1 MASGKHAVAPA
12 DCRAAAQYLRVS
24 TESQKYSIENQAAAI
39 AAYAARRGIEIVE
52 TYADRGRSG
61 VSVAGRDALKRL
73 IAEVELGRSDYQCIL
88 VYDVSRW
95 GRFQDVDESAYYE
108 FICKRAGIKIQ
119 YCADEFENDG
129 SMASAVLKNI
139 KRLAAADYSRQLS
152 KKVFLG
158 HSRIASQG
166 YWRGGPA
173 PYGLRRQLVDERGRS
188 KGILQSGDRKSL
200 KTDRTLLVPGP
211 KREIR
216 IVERVFELFVNGN
229 RSRTEIA
236 ADLNAKGVRNAR
248 GRRWSMLTINNVLN
262 NEAYLGHIVF
272 NRRSA
277 KLGERAVHNPPEM
290 WIRHKDALAPIIR
303 PHLFERAKKKLREL
317 ECGRTRTDK
326 ELLDILKDLL
336 RREGRLTMKCII
348 MAKGVPNCS
357 VYARRFGSLD
367 EAYRRIGYRPHVR
380 YRFKEV
386 QAHIQ
391 NIIHTLAEQISADLE
406 GRGRRVAFM
415 PELCLLTLNGD
426 VTVSLAVARAVK
438 DGSNGARAARRWEL
452 RKMHFTRSNFTI
464 VARMDAR
471 NTAVVDYFLLPT
483 ANLPVSKKDHRT
495 RISER
500 FFGEFRCADLQELMV
515 RLVSR
520 IPKVADHRVSAG
532 RRRSSGSPA

>member
-1 MASGKHAVAPA
+1 MVSVSQAGAPA
-12 DCRAAAQYLRVS
+12 ECRSAAQYLRVS

-39 AAYAARRGIEIVE
+39 AAYAARRGIEIVQ

-61 VSVAGRDALKRL
+61 LSVAGRDALKRL
-73 IAEVELGRSDYQCIL
+73 IADVEIGRAHYQSIL

-108 FICKRAGIKIQ
+108 FICKRAGIGIQ

-129 SMASAVLKNI
+129 SMASVVLKNV

-158 HSRIASQG
+158 QSRTASQG

-173 PYGLRRQLVDERGRS
+173 PFGLRRQLVDERGRS
-188 KGILQSGDRKSL
+188 KGVLESGDRKNL

-211 KREIR
+211 KRELR
-216 IVERVFELFVNGN
+216 VVERIFELFVNGN

-236 ADLNAKGVRNAR
+236 AELNAKGVRNAR
-248 GRRWSMLTINNVLN
+248 GKLWSMLTIGNVLR
-262 NEAYLGHIVF
+262 NEAYVGHIVF

-277 KLGERAVHNPPEM
+277 KLGERAVSNPPEM
-290 WIRHKDALAPIIR
+290 WIRHKDALAPVIR
-303 PHLFERAKKKLREL
+303 PHLFEKAKKKLREF
-317 ECGRTRTDK
+317 ECGRTRSDK
-326 ELLDILKDLL
+326 ELLDILRGLL
-336 RREGRLTMKCII
+336 RREGRLTMKSIL
-348 MAKGVPNCS
+348 MAEGVPNCS

-386 QAHIQ
+386 QARIQ
-391 NIIHTLAEQISADLE
+391 EIVHALAEQIMAELE
-406 GRGRRVAFM
+406 RQGRRVSFL

-452 RKMHFTRSNFTI
+452 RKMRFTRSNLTI

-471 NTAVVDYFLLPT
+471 NISVMEYYLLPT
-483 ANLPVSKKDHRT
+483 ANLPRNTKDQ
-495 RISER
+495 RIRVSER
-500 FFGEFRCADLQELMV
+500 CFGEFRCADVRELLV
-515 RLVSR
+515 RMTSR
-520 IPKVADHRVSAG
+520 IPGLADSRSSPDR
-532 RRRSSGSPA
+532 RRRSTSLA